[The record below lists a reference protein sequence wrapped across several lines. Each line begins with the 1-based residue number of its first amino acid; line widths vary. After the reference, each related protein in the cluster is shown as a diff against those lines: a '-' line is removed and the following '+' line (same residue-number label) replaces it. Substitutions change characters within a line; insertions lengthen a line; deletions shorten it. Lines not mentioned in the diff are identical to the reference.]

1 MSLELLYVIG
11 TVSSWVTW
19 IALFRG
25 LYLVVRRLLNP
36 RGVDLAGN
44 RAGLWACA
52 VLAAV
57 GMVASFTIPMNAER
71 ALGQGWKIPL
81 VWFVMPF
88 FAWLAVFC
96 AIGIAARL
104 IQAWMSHELSLRRN
118 RIKNALWWM
127 VAGIAAYWLFKRS
140 GDSIGLLRGAITLS
154 PSAALGLLFLAVL
167 ILFALA
173 LSERST
179 YAQRSGVKSVLT
191 HSALIAGSVIFGM
204 PFAWLLVTSFKEDK
218 DIAGGIDWVP
228 KVSETVP
235 YFDPKEPMLEGVLDG
250 ARVQGPLVETM
261 PDGKLRIDVFKP
273 ASMRGMTLIDS
284 RSNLKEVPKQI
295 PIVHSIFEGKKV
307 IGRVVEELDGG
318 RRRIEISEPIQMR
331 GIKFVALPQDVEPV
345 RHIGL
350 DWSNYPGS
358 LEFLPPEAKLGLV
371 YLRNTLILV
380 VLSVIGTVL
389 SSAIVAYAF
398 SRMKFPGRNMLF
410 TILLSTMMLP
420 AAVTLLPNFLI
431 FRSLGWIDTLYP
443 LWVPTFFAGAFNVFL
458 LNQFFKTI
466 PMELEDAA
474 KIDGCS
480 YWRTFWQVMMPQ
492 IKPALAVIAI
502 WTFMGAWN
510 NFMGPLIFISS
521 PENMP
526 VAYALQLFQSE
537 RGGEAGLMM
546 AFATMSMIPVL
557 LLFFFAQRYFIEGVT
572 LSGLGGR

>member
-1 MSLELLYVIG
+1 MSLEQLYVLG
-11 TVSSWVTW
+11 TLGAWTGW
-19 IALFRG
+19 MALLRG
-25 LYLVVRRLLNP
+25 LYLAIRWRLKP
-36 RGVDLAGN
+36 PGIDLMGTRTGLWISSALAA
-44 RAGLWACA
+44 AGLI
-52 VLAAV
+52 
-57 GMVASFTIPMNAER
+57 VAMTIPMDAGR
-71 ALGQGWKIPL
+71 PTGTGWKLPV

-88 FAWLAVFC
+88 FAWAAVACMIGFLVRFAQGWIGTGPTDRNSKWMASLIWALVAALA
-96 AIGIAARL
+96 
-104 IQAWMSHELSLRRN
+104 W
-118 RIKNALWWM
+118 
-127 VAGIAAYWLFKRS
+127 WLFKRS
-140 GDSIGLLRGAITLS
+140 GDPITILRGAI
-154 PSAALGLLFLAVL
+154 SAPPVVALGILFLAIVVV
-167 ILFALA
+167 FALSA
-173 LSERST
+173 SNRST
-179 YAQRSGVKSVLT
+179 YTQRSGTKTVLT
-191 HSALIAGSVIFGM
+191 HGALIAGSIIFGL
-204 PFAWLLVTSFKEDK
+204 PFAWLLVTSFKEDR
-218 DIAGGIDWVP
+218 DIASGIDWIP

-235 YFDPKEPMLEGVLDG
+235 YFDPKEPMLEGKLDG
-250 ARVQGPLVETM
+250 ATVQGPLVETM

-273 ASMRGMTLIDS
+273 ASMRGMTLIDDK
-284 RSNLKEVPKQI
+284 RNLKEVPKQI
-295 PIVHSIFEGKKV
+295 PIVTAAYNGKK
-307 IGRVVEELDGG
+307 ITGRVVEELDGG
-318 RRRIEISEPIQMR
+318 RRRIEITDPVQMR
-331 GIKFVALPQDVEPV
+331 GIRFVALPQDVEPV
-345 RHIGL
+345 RHVGL

-380 VLSVIGTVL
+380 IMSVIGTVL

-398 SRMKFPGRNMLF
+398 SRMKFPGRNVLF

-537 RGGEAGLMM
+537 RGSEQGLMM
-546 AFATMSMIPVL
+546 AFATMSMLPVL
-557 LLFFFAQRYFIEGVT
+557 LLFFFAQKYFIEGVT